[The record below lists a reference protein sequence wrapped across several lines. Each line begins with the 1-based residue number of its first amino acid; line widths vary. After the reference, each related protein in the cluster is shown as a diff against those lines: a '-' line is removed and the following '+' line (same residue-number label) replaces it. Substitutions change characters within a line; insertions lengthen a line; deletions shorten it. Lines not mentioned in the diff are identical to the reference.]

1 MAMAFLL
8 FGRRRREDDDPPDV
22 QEPATSPFGMPPTS
36 ALVPDPSVPE
46 SERHLPRWRRPSL
59 LEARKTD
66 PLRTERPT
74 ITLTF
79 ASGAVRPVEGCER
92 RRIRY
97 RLVRLLDGPD
107 EVRAGEIGT
116 LDQGDEVQLLERSGA
131 YWFVLCPDGRRG
143 WLHRMVLG
151 EIVEDGPLPARSDGG
166 PAGSTSTASDG
177 SLLGEILARRPPREI
192 DRDH

>member
-8 FGRRRREDDDPPDV
+8 FGRRRREDDEPPGA

-36 ALVPDPSVPE
+36 VLVPDPEVPE
-46 SERHLPRWRRPSL
+46 DERHLPRWRRPSL
-59 LEARKTD
+59 LQARKTD
-66 PLRTERPT
+66 PLRTERQT
-74 ITLTF
+74 VNLTF
-79 ASGAVRPVEGCER
+79 TAGAVRPLEGRER

-97 RLVRLLDGPD
+97 RLVRLLDAPD
-107 EVRAGEIGT
+107 EVRAGEIGI
-116 LDQGDEVQLLERSGA
+116 LDQGDEVQLLERSGS

-151 EIVEDGPLPARSDGG
+151 EVVDEGVAGPRSQTGG
-166 PAGSTSTASDG
+166 TESAD
-177 SLLGEILARRPPREI
+177 LGPGGGILEEILARRPPPGN